1 MLYICQVPRIS
12 KYWLFQITGWLCFA
26 FVNIYIAILTQE
38 FSQDVLM
45 INLLLAL
52 IGLLLSHLYRNYILS
67 AGLTSKP
74 TEKLLAIVTAAIM
87 LLSVVYNLLYYMGLY
102 LLYDTS
108 VSTLDPTSFL
118 GSFISVS
125 VLFCLWSIIYFAW
138 TYVENNRRN
147 LIERLKMESAM
158 KDLELKTIRSNL
170 QPHFIFNALN
180 SIRALI
186 DENPALARKAITQIS
201 NILRSSITQQEI
213 TDTLQNELML
223 VNDYL
228 ALEKIRFEERL
239 TFSKDIDPAS
249 LPLQI
254 PTMMLQTL
262 VENAVKHGISVLEQ
276 GGIIHIRSSYQHHIL
291 ELTVSNTGCLKA
303 DEPNENRLGFG
314 LNSTKQRLK
323 LIYNNKAS
331 FDIVEKENMVH
342 VRIKINIQ

>member
-1 MLYICQVPRIS
+1 
-12 KYWLFQITGWLCFA
+12 
-26 FVNIYIAILTQE
+26 
-38 FSQDVLM
+38 M
-45 INLLLAL
+45 INFLIAV
-52 IGLLLSHLYRNYILS
+52 IGLLLSHLYRNYILN

-74 TEKLLAIVTAAIM
+74 TEYLLARVVAAIM
-87 LLSVVYNLLYYMGLY
+87 LLSAVYNVLYYTCLY

-108 VSTLDPTSFL
+108 VSTLDPRSLL

-125 VLFCLWSIIYFAW
+125 ILFSLWSIIYFAW

-201 NILRSSITQQEI
+201 NILRSSITQQEF
-213 TDTLQNELML
+213 TDTLQNELTL
-223 VNDYL
+223 VDDYL

-249 LPLQI
+249 LNVQI

-276 GGIIHIRSSYQHHIL
+276 GGIVQIRATYQQNIL
-291 ELTVSNTGCLKA
+291 ELTISNTGCLKA
-303 DEPNENRLGFG
+303 YELNESRLGFG

-323 LIYNNKAS
+323 LIYNNKAF
-331 FDIVEKENMVH
+331 FDIVEEENMVH
-342 VRIKINIQ
+342 VRIKINT